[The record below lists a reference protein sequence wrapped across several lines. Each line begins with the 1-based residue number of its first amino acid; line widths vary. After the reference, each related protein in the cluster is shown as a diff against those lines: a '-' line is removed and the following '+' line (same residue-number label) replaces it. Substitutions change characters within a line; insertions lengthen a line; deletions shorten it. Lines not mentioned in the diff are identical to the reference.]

1 MNETENE
8 DTTNRKARTQRR
20 KGRKEEGPGRQ
31 QHTKETKS
39 LHFFRI
45 AGNNNLINLP
55 PLVHE
60 VDSCDRVGP

>member
-31 QHTKETKS
+31 QQTKEATS
-39 LHFFRI
+39 LHFFCI
-45 AGNNNLINLP
+45 AGNNLINPP